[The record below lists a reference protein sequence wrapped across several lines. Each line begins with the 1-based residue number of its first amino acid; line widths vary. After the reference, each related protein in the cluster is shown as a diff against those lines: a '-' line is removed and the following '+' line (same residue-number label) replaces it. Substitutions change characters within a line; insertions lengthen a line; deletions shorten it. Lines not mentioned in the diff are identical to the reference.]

1 MDLLVKI
8 EEFKAEVEDS
18 EEDDNNDVEQVD
30 VFDGAD
36 ALEESDA
43 LNEAD
48 SSDLMALGVL
58 N

>member
-8 EEFKAEVEDS
+8 DEFKAEVEDS

-36 ALEESDA
+36 ALEEPGA

>member
-8 EEFKAEVEDS
+8 DEFKAEVEDS

-36 ALEESDA
+36 ALEESGA